1 MENAKNNIKD
11 KEKLKAKELEI
22 ETKFIEDINKL
33 DKGESERIKK
43 EQEKTNEEVLKQI
56 KEFGDDRVALQ
67 KSIDKRIEDAE
78 KEALDLQRKNMLLDL
93 DQRKLEKIGLAKSN
107 DEIIKIEKEYQEDLR
122 KLRIKFEAEDVAR
135 LQDSLNAKKSYVNN
149 LKSEYWDKLLKDQKL
164 SEEQR
169 LELMMAF
176 ADKMDKEFEE
186 FAVNNA
192 FQQQKHADNMVS
204 INKESYKQQ
213 AEDAAKGR
221 QKLIEEINETN
232 KKIEETLGKR
242 EERNLRA
249 LITFTNSTV
258 STLENFVD
266 LYENSEN
273 EIDKINGRMVKGII
287 KQGKDFASA
296 LRDINRER
304 IKGLEDLITEAKK
317 NHEKLKEVHK
327 DGSDA
332 SKDILAKS
340 LKDIQE
346 LEGEAMMQRIK
357 IAGAGVKALLQITN
371 TFLNAKRQKEI
382 AAAQKE
388 IELLEST
395 WAKREKIL
403 NDEFKNTLSTIDN
416 QTQQLS
422 EKEDEKYLTSLS
434 KLANNEAEANR
445 IMSNYFT
452 ERANIYD
459 KYADLVASKDESIAS
474 KARQMRDADL
484 ANLSQYTES
493 ALGIL
498 VTDKD
503 KQEALAKAKG
513 ENVSQIEKDAN
524 FKKLEEEK
532 AQSDRVRKE
541 KYDNDVKL
549 WEAKKKAL
557 DAQHKLDVQNFR
569 FQKAMAIAEIGI
581 QAAILTAKL
590 AAVSLGTATG
600 VGIAIGVGLI
610 AAALLIK
617 PPDAPTYPEAPDFA
631 NYEKGIDDTTVD
643 SKRSKRVDNK
653 GGYKA
658 TLHPGEAVFNKKD
671 MDSMTKA
678 NNGIRPTRADVVDVF
693 NSHKN
698 VMYNLDTS
706 PTIAPY
712 VLNGMIKDMGLRDEL
727 INVKKEIMGMRSEF
741 SKPSVSVNLDK
752 KGMNVYEQKRNHTV
766 KKMTSRYRINI

>member
-1 MENAKNNIKD
+1 
-11 KEKLKAKELEI
+11 
-22 ETKFIEDINKL
+22 
-33 DKGESERIKK
+33 
-43 EQEKTNEEVLKQI
+43 
-56 KEFGDDRVALQ
+56 
-67 KSIDKRIEDAE
+67 
-78 KEALDLQRKNMLLDL
+78 
-93 DQRKLEKIGLAKSN
+93 
-107 DEIIKIEKEYQEDLR
+107 
-122 KLRIKFEAEDVAR
+122 
-135 LQDSLNAKKSYVNN
+135 
-149 LKSEYWDKLLKDQKL
+149 
-164 SEEQR
+164 
-169 LELMMAF
+169 
-176 ADKMDKEFEE
+176 MDKEFEE

-213 AEDAAKGR
+213 AEDVAKGR

-249 LITFTNSTV
+249 LITFTNSTAR
-258 STLENFVD
+258 TLENFVD

-273 EIDKINGRMVKGII
+273 EIDKINGRMVKGIV
-287 KQGKDFASA
+287 KQANDFAAA
-296 LRDINRER
+296 LKDINRER
-304 IKGLEDLITEAKK
+304 IKGLEELITKAKES
-317 NHEKLKEVHK
+317 HEKLKKVHK
-327 DGSDA
+327 DGSQA
-332 SKDILAKS
+332 SEDEIAKS
-340 LKDIQE
+340 LKNIEE
-346 LEGEAMMQRIK
+346 LEWEVMAERIK
-357 IAGAGVKALLQITN
+357 IVGAGTKALLQITN
-371 TFLNAKRQKEI
+371 TFLSAKRQKEI

-388 IELLEST
+388 IELLESN

-403 NDEFKNTLSTIDN
+403 NDGFKKTISTIDN

-422 EKEDEKYLTSLS
+422 EKEDEQYLTSLS

-459 KYADLVASKDESIAS
+459 KYADLVASTDESIAS

-513 ENVSQIEKDAN
+513 EKVSQIEKDAN

-532 AQSDRVRKE
+532 AHNDNLRKE
-541 KYDNDVKL
+541 KFDSDVKK
-549 WEAKKKAL
+549 WEAQKKAL

-569 FQKAMAIAEIGI
+569 FQKAMAIAEIAI
-581 QAAILTAKL
+581 QGAILTAKL
-590 AAVSLGTATG
+590 IAKNPVLGIIAGSVIAGALVATAIAVT
-600 VGIAIGVGLI
+600 
-610 AAALLIK
+610 
-617 PPDAPTYPEAPDFA
+617 PPEAPTYPEAPDFA

-671 MDSMTKA
+671 MDSMTRA
-678 NNGIRPTRADVVDVF
+678 NKGIRPTRADVVDVF

-698 VMYNLDTS
+698 VMYKLDTS
-706 PTIAPY
+706 PAIAPY

-727 INVKKEIMGMRSEF
+727 INVKKEIVGMRQEF
-741 SKPSVSVNLDK
+741 MKPSVNVTLDK
-752 KGMNVYEQKRNHTV
+752 KGMNVYEQKRSHTV
-766 KKMTSRYRINI
+766 KKMSSRYRINI